1 MSKSDYKYENGISY
15 DTKCFLHSYEG
26 YKTKTKRR
34 FHYITKDF
42 KDFDVLS
49 EEKKNQLKLEAESLK
64 DKLFIENDKFCP
76 MYYKVKEKLN
86 NDVTLENKY
95 TIEEAIALL
104 IETVDPSLKLLKISR
119 KYNTNLE
126 IETISTKILGFY
138 DLQLIDFEREYARKF
153 KKSNSSI
160 LMKKLEANNS

>member
-1 MSKSDYKYENGISY
+1 
-15 DTKCFLHSYEG
+15 
-26 YKTKTKRR
+26 
-34 FHYITKDF
+34 
-42 KDFDVLS
+42 
-49 EEKKNQLKLEAESLK
+49 
-64 DKLFIENDKFCP
+64 
-76 MYYKVKEKLN
+76 MYYKVMEKLN

-138 DLQLIDFEREYARKF
+138 DLRLIDFEREYARKF
-153 KKSNSSI
+153 KKLNSSI
-160 LMKKLEANNS
+160 LIKKLEANNS